1 MAANGAGAGHPDAQ
15 ARLSAIG
22 EVAAGVAHELR
33 NVLQVI
39 SANAYLAR
47 QSPESAGPYLVKIE
61 KNARAAQ
68 QIVDDLMA
76 LARGEPALA
85 ETLPV
90 AQLTSSAREELAE
103 GAAVF
108 EDDLDGLE
116 VRAHHGLCVR
126 LLHVLYENAIQASRP
141 KPPRIVTRARR
152 EGAYVVVSV
161 TDDGPGVPADI
172 RDTLFDPLVTRR
184 GGGTGLGLALARR
197 IAEAHGATLTL
208 ADVAAGASFVVTF
221 PAR

>member
-1 MAANGAGAGHPDAQ
+1 MVG
-15 ARLSAIG
+15 
-22 EVAAGVAHELR
+22 
-33 NVLQVI
+33 
-39 SANAYLAR
+39 
-47 QSPESAGPYLVKIE
+47 
-61 KNARAAQ
+61 
-68 QIVDDLMA
+68 
-76 LARGEPALA
+76 
-85 ETLPV
+85 
-90 AQLTSSAREELAE
+90 
-103 GAAVF
+103 
-108 EDDLDGLE
+108 
-116 VRAHHGLCVR
+116 
-126 LLHVLYENAIQASRP
+126 QASRP